1 MLLMVLGSG
10 QRQVVFAQSSL
21 SDTTIMAEVTP
32 QTVTVGEPVLLTI
45 TVVGSLAS
53 LSDPALPNLAGF
65 ELFVSGSS
73 QRKTV
78 INGHISFEQQFTYQL
93 RPTQTGTLTIP
104 AIEIVTDLERLQ
116 TEPLTVEVVPYDSQ
130 PLANTSPQ
138 NQFDFDAPYHVEA
151 EVDLLTPYL
160 GQQVV
165 YTFRLYQT
173 SMFMGEARYED
184 PPFTDFWNQTV
195 IDRPS
200 YRKIING
207 KTYLVSEIKTAIFP
221 ATLGQITIGPA
232 RLFVPGGLMPAKT
245 YETRPLT
252 VDAQPLPSE
261 PPDSFQGAVG
271 QYTIQAMI
279 NESMGRVNEPLA
291 FSIDVAGFGNLK
303 ALKEPTL
310 PPFPN
315 WRIFNSTV
323 STDFDA
329 RQDSLYGV
337 RHFEWLIL
345 PTQSGE
351 YVLPPIEFS
360 YFDPR
365 AEQYETVSTEP
376 IQMTILPDE
385 AEFADEFNQ
394 TDSFEPTIRPIKSV
408 PMSLKQVSPSLL
420 THPLYWGCWV
430 APALMVGGLWLI
442 KKRRRQAVIN
452 ADSHRRQQAY
462 RKAISAI
469 QAINADDYAAMQRLL
484 LEYLAEKLDRPTSG
498 LTKAQLRALLTAAS
512 LPAALIDRTETC
524 LAQINASRFAPQN
537 LVASQSII
545 HEVQELIDHLEQAF
559 V

>member
-1 MLLMVLGSG
+1 MVFGSG
-10 QRQVVFAQSSL
+10 HSQVASAQSLL
-21 SDTTIMAEVTP
+21 SDTTVMAEVTP
-32 QTVTVGEPVLLTI
+32 QIVTVGEPVLLTI
-45 TVVGSLAS
+45 TVVGALAS
-53 LSDPALPNLAGF
+53 LSDPALPDLVGF
-65 ELFVSGSS
+65 ELFGSGSS
-73 QRKTV
+73 QRTTV

-93 RPTQTGTLTIP
+93 RPTQVGTLTIP
-104 AIEIVTDLERLQ
+104 TIEIVTALERFQ
-116 TEPLTVEVVPYDSQ
+116 TEPLKVEVVPLDSQ
-130 PLANTSPQ
+130 PLKKSSPQ
-138 NQFDFDAPYHVEA
+138 NKPNFDAPYHVEA

-173 SMFMGEARYED
+173 SMFMGEAHYED

-195 IDRPS
+195 IARPS
-200 YRKIING
+200 YRKTING
-207 KTYLVSEIKTAIFP
+207 KTYLVSEVKTAIFP

-232 RLFVPGGLMPAKT
+232 RLFVPGGLMPAEA

-252 VDAQPLPSE
+252 VDVKSLPANS
-261 PPDSFQGAVG
+261 PDSFQGAVG
-271 QYTIQAMI
+271 QYTIRAMI
-279 NESMGRVNEPLA
+279 NESTGRVNEPLA

-303 ALKEPTL
+303 ALQEPTL

-323 STDFDA
+323 STEFDA
-329 RQDSLYGV
+329 REDGLYGV

-345 PTQSGE
+345 PTQSGD
-351 YVLPPIEFS
+351 YVLPAIEFS
-360 YFDPR
+360 YFDPQ

-376 IQMTILPDE
+376 LQVTILPDE
-385 AEFADEFNQ
+385 TELAGDANQ
-394 TDSFEPTIRPIKSV
+394 TDLLGPTIRPIKPV
-408 PMSLKQVSPSLL
+408 PMSLRQVSPSLL
-420 THPLYWGCWV
+420 THPLYWGCWL
-430 APALMVGGLWLI
+430 APALGVGGLWLI

-462 RKAISAI
+462 RKAINAL

-484 LEYLAEKLDRPTSG
+484 LDYLAEKLDQPTSG

-512 LPAALIDRTETC
+512 LPVALIDRTETR
-524 LAQINASRFAPQN
+524 LAQINTSRFAPPN
-537 LVASQSII
+537 LVATQNTI